1 MSYEIRAMSMGEVLD
16 TGFRLVRAHFVPLV
30 GIALTVSLPVQVL
43 VQLVTGFETA
53 PGAMTIASAV
63 GLLLFIVVV
72 SPVVGAAI
80 TYAVSE
86 FYQGREATI
95 KSSLGVGLRLLLPLM
110 GTAILMTLLT
120 AVGMVLLIIPGIY
133 LAIAWMLTYQVM
145 VIEKRAGW
153 NALKRTRE
161 LSGGHLLRIL
171 GVALVAAILMT
182 VVSVALDL
190 ATMSIPLLSTVVS
203 SIVQAVYT
211 AYLSAAFVV
220 LYFDIRCRKEAFDL
234 EHLAGLVEAEN
245 PLGRSAGATP

>member
-1 MSYEIRAMSMGEVLD
+1 
-16 TGFRLVRAHFVPLV
+16 
-30 GIALTVSLPVQVL
+30 
-43 VQLVTGFETA
+43 
-53 PGAMTIASAV
+53 
-63 GLLLFIVVV
+63 
-72 SPVVGAAI
+72 
-80 TYAVSE
+80 
-86 FYQGREATI
+86 
-95 KSSLGVGLRLLLPLM
+95 
-110 GTAILMTLLT
+110 MTLLT

-245 PLGRSAGATP
+245 PLGTAGATP